1 MTGLPKGKGREAAEQ
16 PLFLL
21 PGELTIWYSIIT
33 FQAAISFQA
42 ALIRAGPCALRL
54 YPEIYRRTFP

>member
-33 FQAAISFQA
+33 FQAA
-42 ALIRAGPCALRL
+42 LIRAGPCALRL